1 MNTKFLR
8 LLPAVLLL
16 GLVACKTEVAVEER
30 GAAVAAQATE
40 GASNDKVELTPEEN
54 NAIAVRMF
62 EGAWNEGD
70 FSVIDELI
78 KADAID
84 HSPLGSE
91 TGSEGFKNIIGMF
104 RGALPGLEMSIQDEI
119 YSGDR
124 VVHSWKIQG
133 EHTGTPLFGVE
144 ADGKE
149 ITLTGITI
157 VRIED
162 GKIAERWT
170 QLDQLGLMQQLGLIP
185 PAGGPA

>member
-1 MNTKFLR
+1 
-8 LLPAVLLL
+8 
-16 GLVACKTEVAVEER
+16 
-30 GAAVAAQATE
+30 
-40 GASNDKVELTPEEN
+40 
-54 NAIAVRMF
+54 
-62 EGAWNEGD
+62 
-70 FSVIDELI
+70 
-78 KADAID
+78 
-84 HSPLGSE
+84 
-91 TGSEGFKNIIGMF
+91 
-104 RGALPGLEMSIQDEI
+104 
-119 YSGDR
+119 
-124 VVHSWKIQG
+124 HSWKIQG